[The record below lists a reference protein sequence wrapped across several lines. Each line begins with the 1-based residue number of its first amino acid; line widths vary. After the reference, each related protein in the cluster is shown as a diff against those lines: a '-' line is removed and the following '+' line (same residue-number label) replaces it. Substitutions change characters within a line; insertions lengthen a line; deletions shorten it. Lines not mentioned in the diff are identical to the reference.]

1 MERGARRATVL
12 GITES
17 DMTERLST
25 QHSNRMPIPTLI
37 VFVPD
42 QSHLKD

>member
-25 QHSNRMPIPTLI
+25 AQQQDAYFYFNNFCS
-37 VFVPD
+37 
-42 QSHLKD
+42 